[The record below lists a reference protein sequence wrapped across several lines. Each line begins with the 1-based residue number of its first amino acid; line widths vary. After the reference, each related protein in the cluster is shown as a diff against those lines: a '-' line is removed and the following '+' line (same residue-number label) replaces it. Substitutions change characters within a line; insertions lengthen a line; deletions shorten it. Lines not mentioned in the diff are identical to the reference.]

1 LGPEATLTGLAWA
14 MPAARAAM
22 AMIFMAD
29 IVTEVIGW
37 VLSWTIVGFFLAE
50 RVCDNR

>member
-1 LGPEATLTGLAWA
+1 

-22 AMIFMAD
+22 AIFIMAD